1 MYILLEAKSRK
12 ALRIHLHT
20 IKVSHSEFYVSLLYT
35 YTIIIHKDQHV
46 LFVKVVRGYC
56 GSVLLIVP
64 TYVID
69 AHVGITQK
77 SHPSCVLKQW
87 MKITHILMKFGIM
100 LVVEEKIVSLI
111 QQKQHKSANY
121 RF

>member
-1 MYILLEAKSRK
+1 MYI
-12 ALRIHLHT
+12 IN
-20 IKVSHSEFYVSLLYT
+20 
-35 YTIIIHKDQHV
+35 
-46 LFVKVVRGYC
+46 
-56 GSVLLIVP
+56 
-64 TYVID
+64 
-69 AHVGITQK
+69 AHVGIAQK

-111 QQKQHKSANY
+111 QQKQHESANY